1 MGKGNREYKTVL
13 QDALDAA
20 TRSWTATDTLYASL
34 CAAGIGAG
42 SWLSVETNP
51 QGLLSLAILVVALSA
66 SWIMLIRRY
75 RRKIKKLLA
84 DLKKVNIDNDDLH
97 RYYEST
103 SCEFAKERRDYL
115 APAVPLLAVTAW
127 AIIFVCYN

>member
-1 MGKGNREYKTVL
+1 MCEGNREYKTVL

-66 SWIMLIRRY
+66 SWIMRHKTLSS
-75 RRKIKKLLA
+75 K
-84 DLKKVNIDNDDLH
+84 D
-97 RYYEST
+97 
-103 SCEFAKERRDYL
+103 
-115 APAVPLLAVTAW
+115 
-127 AIIFVCYN
+127 